1 MSLNC
6 EAARD
11 QFALLLYGELSF
23 DEEELVETHLDGC
36 AECRAALDRQR
47 SLHAAFDSVAVP
59 PPASLLR
66 ECRAELGAALELEAR
81 PTHVNQGH
89 ESWWDH
95 FVGMLTGASVLRPA
109 GAMALLAL
117 GFFAARMTPLLSQP
131 FGGGLSEAGMAR
143 VRDVQTAPDGKVRI
157 VVDETRQRTIQGG
170 LDDQKIQSLLLEAV
184 RDPND
189 PGLRSDSVELLKNT
203 RGQSAD
209 VRDALIYELQ
219 NDENTGVRLKA
230 MAGLKSF
237 VHQPEVRTALIQTLL
252 NAPNAGVRSQAI
264 EMLVESAGE
273 NPDRQVIGALQELM
287 LREKDAGLRQQS
299 QRVLAS
305 FNASP
310 EIY

>member
-1 MSLNC
+1 MSLHC
-6 EAARD
+6 DAARD

-47 SLHAAFDSVAVP
+47 SLHAAFDSVAVE

-81 PTHVNQGH
+81 PAPQ

-117 GFFAARMTPLLSQP
+117 GFFAARFTPLLSQP
-131 FGGGLSEAGMAR
+131 FGGGLSEAGVAR

-157 VVDETRQRTIQGG
+157 VVDETRQRTISGG

-203 RGQSAD
+203 QSAD

-219 NDENTGVRLKA
+219 NDENTGVRLRA
-230 MAGLKSF
+230 LAGLKSF
-237 VHQPEVRTALIQTLL
+237 VHQPEVREALIQTLL
-252 NAPNAGVRSQAI
+252 NAPNAGVRSEAI
-264 EMLVESAGE
+264 KVLVESAGE
-273 NPDRQVIGALQELM
+273 NPDSQVIGALQQLM

-305 FNASP
+305 FNASA

>member
-1 MSLNC
+1 MSISC
-6 EAARD
+6 EAARA
-11 QFALLLYGELSF
+11 QFALLLYGELNF
-23 DEEELVETHLDGC
+23 DEEEVVDAHLDGC
-36 AECRAALDRQR
+36 VECRTAMERQR
-47 SLHAAFDSVAVP
+47 SLHAAFDSVAVE

-81 PTHVNQGH
+81 PHGMAQEHV
-89 ESWWDH
+89 SWWDQ
-95 FVGMLTGASVLRPA
+95 FVSMLTGASVLRPA

-117 GFFAARMTPLLSQP
+117 GFLGARMTPLLSQQ
-131 FGGGLSEAGMAR
+131 FGGNISEAGMAR
-143 VRDVQTAPDGKVRI
+143 VRDVQTAPDGKIRI

-189 PGLRSDSVELLKNT
+189 PGLRSNSVELLKNVQA
-203 RGQSAD
+203 QSSD

-230 MAGLKSF
+230 LAGLKAF
-237 VHQPEVRTALIQTLL
+237 AKQPEVRTALIQTLL
-252 NAPNAGVRSQAI
+252 SAPNAGVRSQAI
-264 EMLVESAGE
+264 DMLVQGAGE

-305 FNASP
+305 FNASAD
-310 EIY
+310 IY